1 MRNWRAI
8 VFDMDDT
15 LYPERDYVMSGF
27 RAVSYWAETHMGI
40 TSDTGFLEL
49 QSLYDRGVRGDT
61 FDRWLT
67 LHNTDGKTWVPRLIQ
82 IYREHEPAIKPF
94 PEVPGLLSDLKTHY
108 LLGLLSDGYLD
119 VQRRKLKALKLA
131 EWFHAIAF
139 SDEWGRDAWKPS
151 TKPFEEILRRLGDL
165 PAKDAIY
172 VADNPAKDF
181 LAARKSGL
189 LSVEVRRFHGV
200 YSRVDAPTPEHRP
213 NFVIPSLNG
222 LPAALLQLQTDS

>member
-1 MRNWRAI
+1 
-8 VFDMDDT
+8 
-15 LYPERDYVMSGF
+15 
-27 RAVSYWAETHMGI
+27 
-40 TSDTGFLEL
+40 
-49 QSLYDRGVRGDT
+49 
-61 FDRWLT
+61 
-67 LHNTDGKTWVPRLIQ
+67 VPRLIQ

-131 EWFHAIAF
+131 EWFDAIVY
-139 SDEWGRDAWKPS
+139 SDEWGSEAWKPS
-151 TKPFEEILRRLGDL
+151 TRPFEALLHRLGHVL
-165 PAKDAIY
+165 PEEAIY

-200 YSRVDAPTPEHRP
+200 YSRVDPPTPEHRP